1 MVLQSVKKTKRGV
14 TLPPASLI
22 LCSIHYVYIEIDH
35 KSGFCYGV
43 VRAIQTAEQMLD
55 AGELFSL
62 GEIVHNDRELDRLKK
77 KGLQVLSYDGL
88 ATLRDKKVLIR
99 AHGEPPET
107 YRTAR
112 DRRLTIVD
120 CTCPVVLKLQERIK
134 ACYAELKTQNGQLL
148 IFGKRGHAE
157 VNGLIGQ
164 LGGDALVVEN
174 VAQLDAVD
182 FSRPVRLFS
191 QTTNSPQAFRAL
203 CEAVKARMHP
213 GVSFEA
219 SNTICGQVAGRQPQ
233 LAAFAARHDVVL
245 FVSGRKSSNGQVLFA
260 ACRSANPRSYL
271 IEDAGEIEAGWFTA
285 CRSVGVCGA
294 TSTPKWL
301 MEEVAATVAN
311 REDIP

>member
-1 MVLQSVKKTKRGV
+1 
-14 TLPPASLI
+14 
-22 LCSIHYVYIEIDH
+22 
-35 KSGFCYGV
+35 
-43 VRAIQTAEQMLD
+43 MLD

-62 GEIVHNDRELDRLKK
+62 GEIVHNDRELERLKK
-77 KGLQVLSYDGL
+77 RGLQALSYDGL

-107 YRTAR
+107 YRTAH
-112 DRRLTIVD
+112 DRRLTLVD
-120 CTCPVVLKLQERIK
+120 CTCPVVLKLQERIR
-134 ACYAELKTQNGQLL
+134 ACYAELKAQNGQLL

-157 VNGLIGQ
+157 VNGLVGQ

-174 VAQLDAVD
+174 AAQLDAVD

-191 QTTNSPQAFRAL
+191 QTTNSPHEFQAL
-203 CEAVKARMHP
+203 CEAVKARMRP

-219 SNTICGQVAGRQPQ
+219 YNTICGQVAGRQPQ

-245 FVSGRKSSNGQVLFA
+245 FVSGRKSSNGRALFA

-271 IEDAGEIEAGWFTA
+271 IEDAGEIAAGWFAA

-301 MEEVAATVAN
+301 MEEVAAAVAN
-311 REDIP
+311 RDDIP